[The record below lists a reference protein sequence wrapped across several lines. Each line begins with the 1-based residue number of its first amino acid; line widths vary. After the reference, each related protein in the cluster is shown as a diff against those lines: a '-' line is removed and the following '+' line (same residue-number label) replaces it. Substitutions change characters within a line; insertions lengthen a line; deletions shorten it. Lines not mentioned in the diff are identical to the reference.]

1 MQLILLVELI
11 EETDLNMLQKSEMM
25 GIRQVEMDEM
35 ELHVLLKQDISEL
48 VVQLLILI
56 RVVFDLQVSLQMQL
70 KMLEELHEEMDSK
83 VQVKNE
89 MMEIQLI

>member
-11 EETDLNMLQKSEMM
+11 EGTDLNMLQKSEMM

-70 KMLEELHEEMDSK
+70 KMLEE
-83 VQVKNE
+83 
-89 MMEIQLI
+89 